1 MNELSFGSTLV
12 YGYCKY
18 SCTINLPT
26 FTHFR
31 DNQKCLRVVWYFI
44 YSKFSSLFQSLHNF
58 LYLCIQC
65 ITF

>member
-18 SCTINLPT
+18 SSAINLPT

-31 DNQKCLRVVWYFI
+31 DN
-44 YSKFSSLFQSLHNF
+44 
-58 LYLCIQC
+58 
-65 ITF
+65 